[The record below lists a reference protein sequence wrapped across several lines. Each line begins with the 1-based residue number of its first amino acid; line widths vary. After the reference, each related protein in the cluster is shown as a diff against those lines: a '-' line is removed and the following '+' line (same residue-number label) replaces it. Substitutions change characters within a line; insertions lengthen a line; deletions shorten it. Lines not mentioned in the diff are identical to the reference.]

1 MTRYLFLASSG
12 KLSDGGLILNRR
24 LSEALAR
31 GNDVHLATLGPCEQ
45 ARAGVNVVE
54 LDENLLSPEA
64 TAAIQQTRHFVDR
77 FSKTIQAILYEQGP
91 ERVGLPTGAGA
102 FDVIVGYGDVTGPA
116 ALHLRDTY
124 YPHAKVSTVIT
135 LDPKGFFKTVD
146 LPELGDHRI
155 ENHREVLAQCR

>member
-12 KLSDGGLILNRR
+12 KLSDGSLVLNRQ

-31 GNDVHLATLGPCEQ
+31 GNDVHLATIGPCEQ
-45 ARAGVNVVE
+45 RREGINVVE

-64 TAAIQQTRHFVDR
+64 TADIQQTRYFVDR
-77 FSKTIQAILYEQGP
+77 FSKTIRAILGEQGP
-91 ERVGLPTGAGA
+91 GRAGLPTDAGA

-124 YPHAKVSTVIT
+124 YPDAKVSTVIT
-135 LDPKGFFKTVD
+135 MDPKGFFKAVD
-146 LPELGDHRI
+146 LPELGDHRD
-155 ENHREVLAQCR
+155 RESQGGPGSI